1 MKILSARY
9 SNPDHTAVIA
19 MTEESGAVLVTQS
32 PGKADRWAALQ
43 AWIAKGG
50 TVADYVAP
58 VTKKARD
65 PLAEFDKLKAALISK
80 GAISDDDLS
89 AQEAKVG

>member
-9 SNPDHTAVIA
+9 SNPDGTAVIA
-19 MTEESGAVLVTQS
+19 VTEEFGAVLVTQS

-43 AWIAKGG
+43 AWMAKGG
-50 TVADYVAP
+50 TVTDYVPP
-58 VTKKARD
+58 VTKKVRD
-65 PLAEFDKLKAALISK
+65 PLAEFDKLKAVLISK
-80 GAISDDDLS
+80 GAISDADLS